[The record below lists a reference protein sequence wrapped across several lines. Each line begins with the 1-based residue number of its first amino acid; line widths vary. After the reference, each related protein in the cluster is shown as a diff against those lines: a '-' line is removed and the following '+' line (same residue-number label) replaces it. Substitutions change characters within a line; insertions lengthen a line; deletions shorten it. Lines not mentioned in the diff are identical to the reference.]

1 MKKRGFVF
9 LILSLFSI
17 AVLAG
22 FQRLVVPKY
31 MGQVVEGNF
40 TAEYYRETTPHQV
53 LFLGNCEAYENLS
66 PVVLFREYGI
76 TSYIRGNA
84 NQLMP
89 QSYYLLEYTLRME
102 TPVAVVLNISSMKE
116 AVQEN
121 ESYNRMTMD
130 GMRWS
135 SSKWKAIEAT
145 KTEGEHMVEYLFPV
159 LRFHSRIKELEADDF
174 TYFWERGTVS
184 HNGFYMRADV
194 RPAGEFPA
202 ERRLSDYS
210 FSEQNWEYL
219 DRIRALCE
227 ERGITLILMKSPAL
241 YPAWHSQWEEQIVS
255 YAEEHDLTYLNCM
268 NHLDEIGID
277 FSQDT
282 YDGGLHMNVYGAEKM
297 ARYFGELLKEIPGIT
312 DGRTDPEL
320 LAVWEEKGRFYDS
333 MKTAQETEFAERGY
347 LSQFTEAEPSSDGS

>member
-1 MKKRGFVF
+1 
-9 LILSLFSI
+9 
-17 AVLAG
+17 
-22 FQRLVVPKY
+22 
-31 MGQVVEGNF
+31 
-40 TAEYYRETTPHQV
+40 
-53 LFLGNCEAYENLS
+53 
-66 PVVLFREYGI
+66 
-76 TSYIRGNA
+76 
-84 NQLMP
+84 
-89 QSYYLLEYTLRME
+89 
-102 TPVAVVLNISSMKE
+102 
-116 AVQEN
+116 
-121 ESYNRMTMD
+121 
-130 GMRWS
+130 
-135 SSKWKAIEAT
+135 
-145 KTEGEHMVEYLFPV
+145 MVEYLFPV

-227 ERGITLILMKSPAL
+227 EQGITLILMKSPAL

-268 NHLDEIGID
+268 DHLDEIGID

-333 MKTAQETEFAERGY
+333 MKMAQETEFAEHGY